1 MSATLQTVSSTREEY
16 IAVIEGLKA
25 TTAPETKKGAK
36 MSKLETFH
44 INLIAT
50 LESRVEAIDTELVVS
65 SFLFLLFVVL
75 GRNTPNCD
83 PISFEM
89 I

>member
-25 TTAPETKKGAK
+25 ETPPETKKGAK
-36 MSKLETFH
+36 KSKLETFH

-65 SFLFLLFVVL
+65 SFLFLLFAVL